1 MFVPRFEPGSQGYK
15 KKGLT
20 TRRHGQVHIG
30 GGRINVKGVSRLFGE
45 TNTPAFWFATIRTT
59 DSRVAIPGPGILI
72 SSVNAYVGWSSY
84 ASGTS
89 FIPRMLLCNY
99 VVLDVRGALRVL

>member
-30 GGRINVKGVSRLFGE
+30 DGRTNVEGVSRMFGE
-45 TNTPAFWFATIRTT
+45 TNTMTNTPTFWFAAIRTT
-59 DSRVAIPGPGILI
+59 DSRVAIPGIFVGQRRMAILCFR
-72 SSVNAYVGWSSY
+72 N
-84 ASGTS
+84 
-89 FIPRMLLCNY
+89 
-99 VVLDVRGALRVL
+99 

>member
-30 GGRINVKGVSRLFGE
+30 DGRINVEGVSRLFGE
-45 TNTPAFWFATIRTT
+45 TNTPTFWFATIRTT
-59 DSRVAIPGPGILI
+59 DSRVAIPGIFVGQRRMAILCRPEL
-72 SSVNAYVGWSSY
+72 GL
-84 ASGTS
+84 
-89 FIPRMLLCNY
+89 FL
-99 VVLDVRGALRVL
+99 